1 MNAISQLY
9 NALKEA
15 DPTNPLLERYEYHIE
30 YGGESNHLGTKDYA
44 RCTHLPTGIFVK
56 EYYKGLF
63 GPSHADLVSSCKYLV
78 ERTE

>member
-1 MNAISQLY
+1 MNAITELY

-30 YGGESNHLGTKDYA
+30 YDVQPSHCGSGNYV

-63 GPSHADLVSSCKYLV
+63 GPTREELVSSCKYLV
-78 ERTE
+78 ERT